1 MGLKIKNSKNIVTD
15 GLILVLDASDPS
27 SYSGSGTTWYD
38 RSGNSTNGTLTNGV
52 SFNSSD
58 GGSMVF
64 DGSNDAVAINPD
76 FSSIN
81 EFSISLWAKN
91 DVYGTTTTQ
100 ALTGN
105 YPSGGTYV
113 RVNTQATKFYILTNI
128 NGIENS
134 FFFSSGAIDYTSINQ
149 QGSENLWNNYVITFK
164 NNDSA
169 KCYINYNLI
178 KTQTLSDSISGL
190 NTSFKAVGNYAN
202 SYVWDGKIAETLF
215 YSKSLSA
222 SEVERNYNA
231 TKSRFG
237 L

>member
-38 RSGNSTNGTLTNGV
+38 RSGNNTNGTLTNGV

-81 EFSISLWAKN
+81 EFSISFWAKN

-105 YPSGGTYV
+105 YPSGGSYI
-113 RVNTQATKFYILTNI
+113 RVNTNTTNFFILTYI
-128 NGIENS
+128 NGIENN

-149 QGSENLWNNYVITFK
+149 QGSENLWNNYVVTFK

-169 KCYINYNLI
+169 KVYINNNLI

-190 NTSFKAVGNYAN
+190 DKSFKAVGNYGN

-215 YSKSLSA
+215 YNKSLTSN
-222 SEVERNYNA
+222 EILQNYNA